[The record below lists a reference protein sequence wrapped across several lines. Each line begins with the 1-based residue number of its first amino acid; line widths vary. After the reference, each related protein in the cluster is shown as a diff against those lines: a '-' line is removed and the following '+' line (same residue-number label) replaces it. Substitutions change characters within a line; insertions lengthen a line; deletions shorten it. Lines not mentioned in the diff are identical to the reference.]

1 KKAHQEILTAYRTNK
16 EFKKK
21 VDEAA
26 KKVIRM
32 KIAMGL
38 LQVN

>member
-1 KKAHQEILTAYRTNK
+1 LNYYRKDAAFKAQ
-16 EFKKK
+16 
-21 VDEAA
+21 VDAAA

-38 LQVN
+38 LQKS